1 MNPQMVHSVPFLPR
15 PDLFRFNPPE
25 TFPIVNELPRFYYG
39 DPLSSSSI
47 HQIPANPQTHG
58 SVPAGTE
65 PEIPP
70 VLEGIAAIV
79 GQRILFGNGGSGVEK
94 SGGVSGMEQST
105 GGGETKSG
113 VSVQKSYRGVRKRPW
128 GRWSAEIRDRI
139 GRCRHWL
146 GTFDTA
152 EEAARAYDAAAR
164 RLRGAKARTN
174 FAIPPVLP
182 RPVQSP
188 ETTSSEGSS
197 SEKTKKK
204 RKKKIGVRSK
214 TGAAQNSRKCAV
226 VTSVAQLFSSSTSPN
241 ISMINEEQKKRKVE
255 VELELKLG
263 GNNNNNSASI
273 MGLLSSCS

>member
-1 MNPQMVHSVPFLPR
+1 MNPQMIHSVPFLPR

-79 GQRILFGNGGSGVEK
+79 GKRILFGNGGSGVEK
-94 SGGVSGMEQST
+94 SGGVSGMEQSI
-105 GGGETKSG
+105 GGGEKKS
-113 VSVQKSYRGVRKRPW
+113 R
-128 GRWSAEIRDRI
+128 IRDCIR
-139 GRCRHWL
+139 RCKHWL

-214 TGAAQNSRKCAV
+214 SGAAQNSRKCAV